1 MSGRRSISATPRVR
15 TSGISTRSSRK
26 SCIATAV
33 ENGDDDSQYL
43 GKNLTPVK
51 RLSAQASSSSSSVS
65 RKHISTL
72 PQECT
77 ADTHIEPESWSEKE
91 KERSRDESVSNVR
104 SGDLH
109 GFLKSSTKR

>member
-1 MSGRRSISATPRVR
+1 MSRRRSISATPRVR
-15 TSGISTRSSRK
+15 TSGVSTRSSRA

-33 ENGDDDSQYL
+33 ENGDDDSQDP

-51 RLSAQASSSSSSVS
+51 RLSAQASSSSSSIS

-72 PQECT
+72 PQERN
-77 ADTHIEPESWSEKE
+77 ADTHIEPELWSEKE
-91 KERSRDESVSNVR
+91 KARTRDESVSNVR

-109 GFLKSSTKR
+109 GFLKHSTKR